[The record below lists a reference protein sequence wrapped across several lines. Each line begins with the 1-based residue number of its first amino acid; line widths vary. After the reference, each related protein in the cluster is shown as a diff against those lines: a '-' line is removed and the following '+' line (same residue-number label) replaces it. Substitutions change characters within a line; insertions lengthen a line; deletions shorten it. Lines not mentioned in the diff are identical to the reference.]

1 MTIAETTNLPDGLM
15 GCGCAA
21 CRSATTTETNPS
33 LISSDYI
40 SSSSPTEAEAYLL
53 SSGYKWGTTSLNFK
67 FLTSLP
73 SYYTSSYSESHNFQT
88 FNTQM
93 QDATNRILDQLESF
107 TNLHFTETSN
117 TNSAQLTFAQAQLPS
132 NAGAWAYYPSSNP
145 LGGDVWTNNYYSA
158 TQNPSEGNYGFY
170 TLLHEIGHAL
180 GLEHSFTAG
189 LTGDEN
195 TSRYTVMAYDWS
207 PFYSSS
213 YMIYDIAALQN
224 LYGVNMSY
232 ETGDNIYVLDGSKAY
247 SIWDAGGV
255 DTLDASAHSIS
266 VTLDLR
272 DGEYSSVGMTRNI
285 GIAFDAIIE
294 NATGGSGHDKLI
306 GNDANNILTGNNGND
321 TFIASGGN
329 DTILGGNGIDILVY
343 DFDISNF
350 FISVIDSITV
360 MIQDLTGFY
369 NTDHVIGVETFEFL
383 NMDFSFA
390 NLEAI
395 SAIGGTS
402 EVVETIGIRTYTS
415 NGQWTILESRF
426 LGSETH
432 GANDFRYRNTDDLIT
447 VNRSRDIN
455 GIETLDISVDDTLSS
470 LVKSVRLYH
479 DSGIDI
485 INVSDA
491 RQVVLDVRGM
501 DHDFTAS
508 IDQGLYTVIKTGVF
522 NDTVTI
528 DNVLDVSDRSSH
540 KIYTGDGDDT
550 VTLTSSSGY
559 ALAYIDGGSGD
570 DIIDLSAFDGR
581 STKIFGRDGDDFI
594 ITGSSND
601 RVYGDNGNDFIS
613 TGAGNDFILDRVG
626 INHLNGG
633 DGDDRLYGNGT
644 LIGGAGND
652 RLYGY
657 TSDDVL
663 LGGGGND
670 VISGHNGN
678 DAING
683 GDGFDILYGGRGAD
697 LFSFDNLN
705 NVDFVQDFNKLEDRL
720 DVSSLLVG
728 FDPSDDAI
736 TDFLQIT
743 TVGRSTFLQIDVDG
757 SVGGS
762 HFVDLARINGLK
774 GADLDDM
781 LDNLQIMWT

>member
-1 MTIAETTNLPDGLM
+1 
-15 GCGCAA
+15 
-21 CRSATTTETNPS
+21 
-33 LISSDYI
+33 
-40 SSSSPTEAEAYLL
+40 
-53 SSGYKWGTTSLNFK
+53 
-67 FLTSLP
+67 
-73 SYYTSSYSESHNFQT
+73 
-88 FNTQM
+88 
-93 QDATNRILDQLESF
+93 
-107 TNLHFTETSN
+107 
-117 TNSAQLTFAQAQLPS
+117 
-132 NAGAWAYYPSSNP
+132 
-145 LGGDVWTNNYYSA
+145 
-158 TQNPSEGNYGFY
+158 
-170 TLLHEIGHAL
+170 
-180 GLEHSFTAG
+180 
-189 LTGDEN
+189 
-195 TSRYTVMAYDWS
+195 
-207 PFYSSS
+207 
-213 YMIYDIAALQN
+213 
-224 LYGVNMSY
+224 
-232 ETGDNIYVLDGSKAY
+232 
-247 SIWDAGGV
+247 
-255 DTLDASAHSIS
+255 
-266 VTLDLR
+266 
-272 DGEYSSVGMTRNI
+272 
-285 GIAFDAIIE
+285 
-294 NATGGSGHDKLI
+294 
-306 GNDANNILTGNNGND
+306 
-321 TFIASGGN
+321 
-329 DTILGGNGIDILVY
+329 
-343 DFDISNF
+343 
-350 FISVIDSITV
+350 
-360 MIQDLTGFY
+360 
-369 NTDHVIGVETFEFL
+369 
-383 NMDFSFA
+383 
-390 NLEAI
+390 
-395 SAIGGTS
+395 
-402 EVVETIGIRTYTS
+402 
-415 NGQWTILESRF
+415 
-426 LGSETH
+426 
-432 GANDFRYRNTDDLIT
+432 
-447 VNRSRDIN
+447 
-455 GIETLDISVDDTLSS
+455 
-470 LVKSVRLYH
+470 
-479 DSGIDI
+479 
-485 INVSDA
+485 
-491 RQVVLDVRGM
+491 VLDVRGM